1 MWDIVEN
8 QFDSLK
14 HVGLLE
20 IANLP
25 LNESKF
31 KRFIFNV
38 FFKINEK
45 VFEFYIF
52 YMSIHIFFFCEIFY

>member
-20 IANLP
+20 IVNLP
-25 LNESKF
+25 LNDSKF

-52 YMSIHIFFFCEIFY
+52 YMSIHFFFCEIFY